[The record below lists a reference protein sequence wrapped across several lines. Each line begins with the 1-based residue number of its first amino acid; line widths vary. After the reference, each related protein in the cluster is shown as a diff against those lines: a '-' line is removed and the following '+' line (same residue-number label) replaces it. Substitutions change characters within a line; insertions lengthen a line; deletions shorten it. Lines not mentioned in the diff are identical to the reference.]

1 MLLRR
6 RTLDWRLP
14 LLVGSLMRLG
24 LPLGRGLGRGWKRL
38 CLLIEVFE
46 STIGSFTIALVILMT
61 SKFSVISL
69 FNLFNKERSRCLVEI
84 LNRRIINFV
93 HKLCL
98 PEVKLVLR
106 WRRTL
111 LVWSFGSVYTLH
123 SNLIVINNRIQLN
136 YLIGK
141 T

>member
-24 LPLGRGLGRGWKRL
+24 LPLKRGLGRGWKRL

-84 LNRRIINFV
+84 LYRRIVNFV